1 MLLAQKDRATQQIL
15 HLTQQLAQRDLTI
28 QQLNAQLAA
37 TSNHSHASDTS
48 DAFASLLAK
57 YETALT
63 QAQHYKD
70 RAKHF
75 KAHAQQLHDRLR
87 DIENRQPAAA
97 VLSTDPHVTLLRQ
110 QARDWKDRAEVAERR
125 AAGLEMRVRDVGVMR
140 EVVSLLRQRVSV
152 LQGELRLIRGEV
164 PVLVSETVVRVQ
176 GEVQRV
182 VGDIARRL
190 AAQREENRS
199 LEQELLSLRHRMNSR
214 YESLLLEHHRH
225 SRQYAALLAEEE
237 DAHVLKPT
245 SLSPLPL
252 PLAYTSDTLR
262 PTHHRTTTSHS
273 QPTPNSSDTAASSSN
288 NTQRSSSQPR
298 DSQLPD
304 KANVR
309 ASASK
314 LHTMNGVSGRTRQS
328 LFTDNESD
336 SADDDRA
343 SAVCYS
349 THNGGE

>member
-1 MLLAQKDRATQQIL
+1 MLLAQKDKATQQIL
-15 HLTQQLAQRDLTI
+15 HLTQQLAQRDLAI

-37 TSNHSHASDTS
+37 ASQHSHTADTS
-48 DAFASLLAK
+48 DAFTALLAK
-57 YETALT
+57 YETTLT

-87 DIENRQPAAA
+87 EVDSRQPTAA
-97 VLSTDPHVTLLRQ
+97 VSNAADPHVTLLRQ
-110 QARDWKDRAEVAERR
+110 QARDWKDRAEAAERR
-125 AAGLEMRVRDVGVMR
+125 AAGLEARVRDVAVKR
-140 EVVSLLRQRVSV
+140 EVVGLLRQRVGV
-152 LQGELRLIRGEV
+152 LQGELRLVRDEV

-182 VGDIARRL
+182 VGDMGRRL
-190 AAQREENRS
+190 AAQREENRT
-199 LEQELLSLRHRMNSR
+199 LQGQLLSLRHKMNSR

-237 DAHVLKPT
+237 DVLRKPA

-252 PLAYTSDTLR
+252 PLAYTKETQR

-273 QPTPNSSDTAASSSN
+273 HPTPTSSDTAVSSSN

-298 DSQLPD
+298 DSLSAT
-304 KANVR
+304 KAHIR
-309 ASASK
+309 PSATK
-314 LHTMNGVSGRTRQS
+314 LHTTNGGGGGRTRQS
-328 LFTDNESD
+328 LFTDNDSD
-336 SADDDRA
+336 SADDEPIIE
-343 SAVCYS
+343 V
-349 THNGGE
+349 